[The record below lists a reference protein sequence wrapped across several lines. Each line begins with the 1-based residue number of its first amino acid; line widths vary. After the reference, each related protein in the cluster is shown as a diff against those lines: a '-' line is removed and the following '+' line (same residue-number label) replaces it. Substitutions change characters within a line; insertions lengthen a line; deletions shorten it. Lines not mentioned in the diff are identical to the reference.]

1 MLAGNSIGKE
11 FVVTS
16 FGESHGKIVGVTIDG
31 CPAGL
36 PLTEADIQAEVDRR
50 IPKQPKI
57 VSERIEKD
65 KVQILSGVFNGFTTG
80 APITMT
86 VENQDID
93 SSDYEAMKDLPR
105 PGHADYTA
113 RLKYGGFNDY
123 RGGGRFS
130 GRITVALIMAG
141 AVAKKLLNQFQ
152 VDVFAYTKAI
162 GKVKM
167 RKSLSYEEVRSH
179 RFETAVRCPD
189 VATAK
194 KMEAAIV
201 AARKEGDSLGG
212 VIEIIGANVPAGVG
226 EPLFDAL
233 DADIAK
239 ALYTIPAVKGVE
251 FGAGFK
257 AASLKGSENND
268 AFQLLSG
275 IVITSTNN
283 HGGVLGGISSGMPIV
298 VRIAVKPTPSIAK
311 EQQTIALSTME
322 NATLRVVGR
331 HDPCVVPKAVPAAE
345 SAVAITLAD
354 HMIRAGFIPKVLK
367 EQEVN
372 ARHTETEK
380 KNRRNRRTDT
390 AVSGRKIRDMQVDW
404 ITEERE

>member
-1 MLAGNSIGKE
+1 MAGNSIGKE

-16 FGESHGKIVGVTIDG
+16 FGESHGKSVGVTIDG

-36 PLTEADIQAEVDRR
+36 ALTEADVQAEVDRR

-65 KVQILSGVFNGFTTG
+65 KVQIQSGVFNGFTTG
-80 APITMT
+80 APITIT
-86 VENQDID
+86 VANKDVD

-113 RLKYGGFNDY
+113 RMKYGGFNDY
-123 RGGGRFS
+123 RGAGRFS

-141 AVAKKLLNQFQ
+141 VVAKRLLNQFQ

-162 GKVKM
+162 GNVKLD
-167 RKSLSYEEVRSH
+167 KPLSYEEVRS
-179 RFETAVRCPD
+179 RRYETAVRCPD
-189 VATAK
+189 PECAK
-194 KMEAAIV
+194 AMEEAIV
-201 AARKEGDSLGG
+201 AARKESDSLGG
-212 VIEIIGANVPAGVG
+212 IIEIIAANVPVGVG

-239 ALYTIPAVKGVE
+239 ALFTLPAVKGVE

-257 AASLKGSENND
+257 AAQLKGSENND
-268 AFQLLSG
+268 AFQLVG
-275 IVITSTNN
+275 GNVATSTNN

-311 EQQTIALSTME
+311 EQQTVALSTME

-354 HMIRAGFIPKVLK
+354 HMIRGGFIPKVLK
-367 EQEVN
+367 EQE
-372 ARHTETEK
+372 
-380 KNRRNRRTDT
+380 
-390 AVSGRKIRDMQVDW
+390 
-404 ITEERE
+404 

>member
-1 MLAGNSIGKE
+1 MAGNSTGKE
-11 FVVTS
+11 FVVTT

-36 PLTEADIQAEVDRR
+36 ALTEADVQAEVDHR
-50 IPKQPKI
+50 IPRDPKI
-57 VSERIEKD
+57 TSARVEKD
-65 KVQILSGVFNGFTTG
+65 KITIQSGIFNGFTTG

-86 VENQDID
+86 VENRDVD

-113 RLKYGGFNDY
+113 RVKYGGFNDY

-141 AVAKKLLNQFQ
+141 AVAKRLLNQFG

-162 GKVKM
+162 GNVKLD
-167 RKSLSYEEVRSH
+167 KPLDYDFVRS
-179 RFETAVRCPD
+179 RRYKTAVRCPD
-189 VATAK
+189 VKCAEA
-194 KMEAAIV
+194 MEAAI
-201 AARKEGDSLGG
+201 AEARKEGDSLGG
-212 VIEIIGANVPAGVG
+212 IVEIIGANVPAGVG

-239 ALYTIPAVKGVE
+239 ALFAIPAVKGVE

-257 AASLKGSENND
+257 SATLKGSENND
-268 AFQLLSG
+268 AFGTVNGVVGTL
-275 IVITSTNN
+275 TNN

-298 VRIAVKPTPSIAK
+298 VRIAVKPTPSIGK
-311 EQQTIALSTME
+311 EQQTVALTTME
-322 NATLRVVGR
+322 NATLTVAGR

-345 SAVAITLAD
+345 SAVAVILVD
-354 HMIRAGFIPKVLK
+354 HMIRAGFIPRVLK
-367 EQEVN
+367 AQ
-372 ARHTETEK
+372 
-380 KNRRNRRTDT
+380 
-390 AVSGRKIRDMQVDW
+390 GP
-404 ITEERE
+404 

>member
-1 MLAGNSIGKE
+1 MAGNSTGKE

-31 CPAGL
+31 CPPGL
-36 PLTEADIQAEVDRR
+36 ELAEADVQAEVDKR

-57 VSERIEKD
+57 VSGRVEKD
-65 KVQILSGVFNGFTTG
+65 KVTIQSGVFNGFTTG

-86 VENQDID
+86 VENHDVD

-113 RLKYGGFNDY
+113 RVKYGGFNDY

-141 AVAKKLLNQFQ
+141 AVAKRLLNQVG
-152 VDVFAYTKAI
+152 VDVFAYTKTI
-162 GKVKM
+162 GNVKLG
-167 RKSLSYEEVRSH
+167 KSLDYETVRSQ
-179 RFETAVRCPD
+179 RYKTAVRCPD
-189 VATAK
+189 EKCAEAMEEVIIEAK
-194 KMEAAIV
+194 
-201 AARKEGDSLGG
+201 KEGDSLGG
-212 VIEIIGANVPAGVG
+212 IVEIIAANVPIGVG

-233 DADIAK
+233 DAEIAK
-239 ALYTIPAVKGVE
+239 ALLAIPAVKGVE

-257 AASLKGSENND
+257 SATLKGSENND
-268 AFQLLSG
+268 AFQMIGDTVGTL
-275 IVITSTNN
+275 TNN

-311 EQQTIALSTME
+311 EQQTVALSTRE
-322 NATLRVVGR
+322 NAALKVVGR
-331 HDPCVVPKAVPAAE
+331 HDPCVVPKTVPAAE
-345 SAVAITLAD
+345 SSVAIVLAD

-367 EQEVN
+367 E
-372 ARHTETEK
+372 
-380 KNRRNRRTDT
+380 
-390 AVSGRKIRDMQVDW
+390 
-404 ITEERE
+404 

>member
-36 PLTEADIQAEVDRR
+36 PLAEADVQAEVDRR

-86 VENQDID
+86 VENKDVD

-113 RLKYGGFNDY
+113 RTKYGGFNDY

-130 GRITVALIMAG
+130 GRITIAFIMAG
-141 AVAKKLLNQFQ
+141 AVAKKLLNQVG

-162 GKVKM
+162 GNVKLT
-167 RKSLSYEEVRSH
+167 KSLSYEEVRS
-179 RFETAVRCPD
+179 RRYESSVRCPD
-189 VATAK
+189 LACAK
-194 KMEAAIV
+194 KMEEAIV
-201 AARKEGDSLGG
+201 AARKEGDSIGG
-212 VIEIIGANVPAGVG
+212 VIEIIAANVPVGVG

-239 ALYTIPAVKGVE
+239 TLFTIPAVKGVE

-257 AASLKGSENND
+257 SAKLKGSENND
-268 AFQLLSG
+268 AFQMVGGSVGTL
-275 IVITSTNN
+275 TNN

-298 VRIAVKPTPSIAK
+298 VRIALKPTPSIAK
-311 EQQTIALSTME
+311 EQQTVALSTME

-367 EQEVN
+367 EQE
-372 ARHTETEK
+372 
-380 KNRRNRRTDT
+380 
-390 AVSGRKIRDMQVDW
+390 
-404 ITEERE
+404 